1 MASPLGRKEAIA
13 LLFSTLETERES
25 AVELSSDEAVN
36 NGAAADKSSQCDV
49 LVDPRAQPNS

>member
-13 LLFSTLETERES
+13 LLLSTLETERES
-25 AVELSSDEAVN
+25 AGEVSIDEALN
-36 NGAAADKSSQCDV
+36 NGAAADKSSQGDV